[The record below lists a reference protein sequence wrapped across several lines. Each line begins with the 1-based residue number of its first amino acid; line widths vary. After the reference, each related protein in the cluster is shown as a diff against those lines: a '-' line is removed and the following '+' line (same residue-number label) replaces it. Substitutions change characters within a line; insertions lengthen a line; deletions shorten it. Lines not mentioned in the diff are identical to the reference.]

1 MADGE
6 KPPNQALAMIRRNA
20 WIAIAVIALVLL
32 VSGIYQRLQIG
43 PAVQIGA
50 PFTLTDQM
58 GKRVSD
64 AAFRGKIEVI
74 YFGFTHCPDAC
85 PTSLSLIAEALKK
98 LGPEKAKEVQPIFIT
113 LDPERDTPD
122 VMRDYVDYFIPGMA
136 GLTGTPTEIADV
148 ARAFR
153 VAYQKVK
160 DPNSDQDYTI
170 DHASIIYVM
179 DRKGR
184 FLKHYTQGVTADQ
197 LADGLRAAI

>member
-1 MADGE
+1 MADDA

-98 LGPEKAKEVQPIFIT
+98 LGPEEAKKVQPIFIT

-197 LADGLRAAI
+197 LADGLRAAL